1 MAYTLN
7 TGSNS
12 SQPKLY
18 ISSYYTIVG
27 QSIFFKF
34 EVPTNIDPLNNIKT
48 IELFTGENIEQVVSS
63 KVILD
68 LDPNT
73 PILDNVTYKYLEQGT
88 YYISYE
94 VTYVNDTKKIYYLET
109 PIRVYKEW
117 PKFNQENIR
126 LLGENILQL
135 PYTFDEIKINPNE
148 FGVSSIYNNFLKKL
162 YECLEYLKYN
172 TRILNTK
179 TPSLYYGWLG
189 LNASTLSS
197 GISWQTLDYKYS
209 IEAYSDP
216 DKYTGRSIINALGK
230 QYNGFINIKDIA
242 ETNSLIFVLD
252 DKGFRIFKNSNKL
265 KRINFDNQ
273 DEITNT
279 LTEIISFDVSDN
291 GKMIYLLDQ
300 VQNKVYR
307 IDMDFDSTNS
317 LYESYN
323 PILSFTLNIGTYG
336 DETDPFT
343 FNNPTQLIYNNKM
356 VYVLDYNNQC
366 VKVYSE
372 NLEWIYTCNP
382 AIFKTDI
389 PISIAVHPITR
400 FLYVLTEKNVYVYRH
415 KSKSS
420 PSIFSI
426 QNIQN
431 LIPKKIFFDEAGE
444 FFYIITENSTTE
456 KFSAVFKYTA
466 LGLYMDFL
474 EIPNA
479 KYVTG
484 KKGKNR
490 NILLA
495 HNNAIIKCQ
504 EITDILKTGEGLD
517 INYWSLNQIL
527 IKNDE
532 MVQDIVLNRSLSRL
546 CQNIIN
552 FRNSLESKLELTKEF
567 TPAGEISY
575 FRTYPIKASTR
586 PNLGTEIENN
596 QIAVGV
602 NELHTPS
609 VINKELQ
616 KIYDALLALKKFLD
630 VEVISTESDVGR
642 NLEKCK
648 SPFCWSWKAMS
659 TYNIKK
665 PVIRLCNINPISFK
679 ELESKFPTNYVQTK
693 TWEEATSICCSNIK
707 TPLG

>member
-1 MAYTLN
+1 MAILK

-12 SQPKLY
+12 SQPRLY

-34 EVPTNIDPLNNIKT
+34 EVPTNIDPKNNIKT
-48 IELFTGENIEQVVSS
+48 IELITGENPEQDILNEI
-63 KVILD
+63 ILD

-73 PILDNVTYKYLEQGT
+73 PITDNVTHKYSQLGT

-94 VTYVNDTKKIYYLET
+94 VTYVNNTKKIYYLEN

-148 FGVSSIYNNFLKKL
+148 FGVSSIYNNSLKKIH
-162 YECLEYLKYN
+162 ECLEYLKSN

-189 LNASTLSS
+189 LNASLLSS
-197 GISWQTLDYKYS
+197 GISWHTLDYKS
-209 IEAYSDP
+209 EFYSDP
-216 DKYTGRSIINALGK
+216 DGFTGRSIVKALGN
-230 QYNGFINIKDIA
+230 QYKGFLNIKDIA

-252 DKGFRIFKNSNKL
+252 DRGLGIFKNSNVL
-265 KRINFDNQ
+265 KKINFDNQ
-273 DEITNT
+273 DEITRT
-279 LTEIISFDVSDN
+279 LTEIISFDVSDD
-291 GKMIYLLDQ
+291 GKKIFLLDPI
-300 VQNKVYR
+300 QNKVYR

-317 LYESYN
+317 LYQSYN
-323 PILSFTLNIGTYG
+323 PILSFTLNIGSYG

-356 VYVLDYNNQC
+356 IYVLDYNNQC

-372 NLEWIYTCNP
+372 SLEWIYTCNP
-382 AIFKTDI
+382 DIFKTDI
-389 PISIAVHPITR
+389 PISITVHPITR
-400 FLYVLTEKNVYVYRH
+400 FLYVLTEKNVYVFSH
-415 KSKSS
+415 KSKTAQ
-420 PSIFSI
+420 SIFNI

-444 FFYIITENSTTE
+444 FFYIITEKSSTE
-456 KFSAVFKYTA
+456 EFSAVFKYTA

-474 EIPNA
+474 EIPDA
-479 KYVTG
+479 KYITG
-484 KKGKNR
+484 KRGKNR

-517 INYWSLNQIL
+517 VDYWSLNQIL
-527 IKNDE
+527 IKKDE

-546 CQNIIN
+546 SQNIIN

-575 FRTYPIKASTR
+575 FRTYPIKANTR
-586 PNLGTEIENN
+586 PNLGQEIENN

-609 VINKELQ
+609 VINKEIQ
-616 KIYDALLALKKFLD
+616 KIYDALLKLKTFLD
-630 VEVISTESDVGR
+630 VEVISTESEIGR

-659 TYNIKK
+659 TYNLKK